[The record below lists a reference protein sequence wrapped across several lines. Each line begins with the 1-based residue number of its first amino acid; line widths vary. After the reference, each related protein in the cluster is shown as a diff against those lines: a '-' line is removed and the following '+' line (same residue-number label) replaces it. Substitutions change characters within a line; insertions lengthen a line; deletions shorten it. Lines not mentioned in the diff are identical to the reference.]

1 MHYLLSYDYTD
12 DYLARRGEFRSA
24 HLGLAWQ
31 AVERGELLLGGA
43 VGDPADSALLVFQCD
58 DAALIEAFVQADPY
72 YRNGLVRSYQIR
84 PWTTVV
90 GEGATTPVRP

>member
-12 DYLARRGEFRSA
+12 DYLARRGALRSA

-31 AVERGELLLGGA
+31 AVQRGELLLGGA
-43 VGDPADSALLVFQCD
+43 VGDPADSALLVFQCED
-58 DAALIEAFVQADPY
+58 PALIEAFVQADPY
-72 YRNGLVRSYQIR
+72 YRHGLVRRYQIR

-90 GEGATTPVRP
+90 GEGAATPVRP